1 MQTSKTEREYGGG
14 RRWWTRE
21 RREAGWG
28 GGGGGSGEG
37 LKKLS
42 HRSRVFERA
51 RPTPSCSC
59 LPPTACNFLAKA
71 LMRGLARDGRSP
83 RTSREREREREGL
96 DSLSVLSHAPF
107 SSPLLPTRFCSL
119 LFSSRFPP
127 PSSPSFLPLHTSLPP
142 SRASSSLSSEGSLHG
157 GGVHEPCA
165 PRGTATVYL
174 NSDLRSDTGLKLAK
188 EVSRCLCIQDTAPPS
203 NPFRSQ
209 RRNDATV
216 RPAFHGNH
224 HSRVLR
230 EGAAVE
236 KLFSPRK
243 LEPIFS
249 VLCVY
254 VRVCVE
260 LIRRNGPIMG

>member
-1 MQTSKTEREYGGG
+1 
-14 RRWWTRE
+14 
-21 RREAGWG
+21 
-28 GGGGGSGEG
+28 
-37 LKKLS
+37 
-42 HRSRVFERA
+42 
-51 RPTPSCSC
+51 
-59 LPPTACNFLAKA
+59 
-71 LMRGLARDGRSP
+71 MRGLARDGRSP

-96 DSLSVLSHAPF
+96 DSLRSLARSILF
-107 SSPLLPTRFCSL
+107 SPSPHSL
-119 LFSSRFPP
+119 LFSSLFFSLPP

-243 LEPIFS
+243 LEPWIFS
-249 VLCVY
+249 VLCVYVY

>member
-96 DSLSVLSHAPF
+96 DSLRSLARSILF
-107 SSPLLPTRFCSL
+107 SPSPHSL
-119 LFSSRFPP
+119 LFSSLF
-127 PSSPSFLPLHTSLPP
+127 FSLPP
-142 SRASSSLSSEGSLHG
+142 SLLSFLSSLTHVSSSLASLLLSLLRRQSPRRWRSRA
-157 GGVHEPCA
+157 VCA
-165 PRGTATVYL
+165 
-174 NSDLRSDTGLKLAK
+174 
-188 EVSRCLCIQDTAPPS
+188 SRYCYRVPE
-203 NPFRSQ
+203 FRS
-209 RRNDATV
+209 T
-216 RPAFHGNH
+216 
-224 HSRVLR
+224 LR
-230 EGAAVE
+230 YGTEARQG
-236 KLFSPRK
+236 S
-243 LEPIFS
+243 I
-249 VLCVY
+249 
-254 VRVCVE
+254 
-260 LIRRNGPIMG
+260 